1 MVCCAFLTVLVAAVL
16 WLVARIVPGATA
28 ADPDPLA
35 WRPYARPPVD
45 APPRPAPFTVS
56 ARLRS
61 FGFALQGLRTMLRYQ
76 HNARIHLAATLGI
89 VAVGLAVGISGADW
103 RWIAAAVVW
112 VWFAEA
118 MNTAF
123 EHLCDVVSPD
133 RNESV
138 RLAKDIAAGAV
149 LISAIGAVIL
159 GAITLLPY
167 IVALVSDGDADLWIC
182 RATP

>member
-1 MVCCAFLTVLVAAVL
+1 MVCCAFIALLVATII
-16 WLVARIVPGATA
+16 WLMARVAPRPTGA
-28 ADPDPLA
+28 DRDPLA
-35 WRPYARPPVD
+35 WRPDARPSVD
-45 APPRPAPFTVS
+45 EPPRHVPFTVS

-61 FGFALQGLRTMLRYQ
+61 FAFAFQGLRTMLRYE

-89 VAVGLAVGISGADW
+89 VAVGLAVGISGAEW
-103 RWIAAAVVW
+103 RWILAAVLW

-123 EHLCDVVSPD
+123 EHLCDVVSPG

-149 LISAIGAVIL
+149 LISAIGAVLL
-159 GAITLLPY
+159 GAITLMPY
-167 IVALVSDGDADLWIC
+167 IVDLALGGEADLWTC
-182 RATP
+182 RATR